1 MSIDEKI
8 RERFAELTVQAST
21 IEKAYFHQEVGY
33 DNIFFHVDPELFNE
47 WSTSVQGLLMSVFR
61 ENSPYYKNFSDAK
74 RIFNGVSPE
83 FEVCRGVFKAA
94 AMDYEKGLFMQV
106 EKAISG
112 EVLGD
117 FVELAKIALSEGHK
131 DVAAVL
137 ASAALED
144 ALKRFAKQNGLEVG
158 DRVMQ
163 DVVAALKS
171 KGLVGGAQKTLLDAM
186 PKIRDYAMHA
196 NWDKLSPEDVNSM
209 IGFVEQFF
217 MRNPV
222 HVGQ

>member
-8 RERFAELTVQAST
+8 RERFVELTALAST
-21 IEKAYFHQEVGY
+21 IEKAYYHREIAIDY
-33 DNIFFHVDPELFNE
+33 LYYHVDPELFNE
-47 WSTSVQGLLMSVFR
+47 WATNVQGILMSVFG
-61 ENSPYYKNFSDAK
+61 ENSPYYKNFLDAK
-74 RIFNGVSPE
+74 GKFTGLSPE

-94 AMDYEKGLFMQV
+94 AVDYEKGLFMQV

-117 FVELAKIALSEGHK
+117 FVGLAKIALSEGHK

-144 ALKRFAKQNGLEVG
+144 TLKRFAKQNGLEVS

-196 NWDKLSPEDVNSM
+196 NWEKLSPEDVNSI
-209 IGFVEQFF
+209 IGFVEQFLLSHF
-217 MRNPV
+217 
-222 HVGQ
+222 